1 MSVIVGTI
9 VFRSSTSN
17 NSAFSVC
24 SKCAMCTCF
33 VSTPSDHAYHTYY
46 LHMHNCSIVLSF
58 VSSIRRQRTATAT
71 FCVCPQEE
79 VTIGF

>member
-24 SKCAMCTCF
+24 SKCVMCTCL

-46 LHMHNCSIVLSF
+46 LHMHNCSTVHLHKILFQASGVNELLLLRF
-58 VSSIRRQRTATAT
+58 V
-71 FCVCPQEE
+71 CVHRKR
-79 VTIGF
+79 